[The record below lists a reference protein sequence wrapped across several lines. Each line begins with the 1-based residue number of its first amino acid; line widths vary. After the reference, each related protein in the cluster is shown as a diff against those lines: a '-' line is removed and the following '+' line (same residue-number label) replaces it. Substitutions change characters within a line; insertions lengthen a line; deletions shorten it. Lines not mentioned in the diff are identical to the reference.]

1 MRKDEFLRE
10 LQYGLE
16 GHLDAARVSALTGE
30 YADRF
35 EEGLS
40 AGRAE
45 DEISAEIGSPA
56 KLSRRLLE
64 REEVPAGTA
73 ETGADG
79 AEAGGVVGTGADG
92 AEDGGRIR
100 TGSGGPAAGGA
111 GFTASGEDRSA
122 GTWNSRG
129 PGQDAGGPRQGAG
142 AGDRQYTDFQKKV
155 NRAAESVRSRVAQ
168 ADPDVAC
175 RDLASMGARFG
186 AWLIDNLLG
195 LAAILILTLFLA
207 LVWRAFGSYSGYG
220 DYSWSGHGSF
230 FEGMMHRHGMF
241 QQVPGYLKNMYYGSV
256 PMIFSGIYAV
266 SMLVFGGVML
276 FSTLCLWLTNG
287 YTPGKWLMKIRVV
300 KLSGGKIRF
309 LDALFRECLI
319 KGIANSLLKGF
330 LNMAS
335 FVWGCV
341 TEDHKTVQDLA
352 AQTTVVR
359 APRR

>member
-16 GHLDAARVSALTGE
+16 GRLDAARVSALTGE

-40 AGRAE
+40 AGRTE

-64 REEVPAGTA
+64 REEVQAGTA
-73 ETGADG
+73 ETG
-79 AEAGGVVGTGADG
+79 
-92 AEDGGRIR
+92 
-100 TGSGGPAAGGA
+100 SGG
-111 GFTASGEDRSA
+111 T
-122 GTWNSRG
+122 
-129 PGQDAGGPRQGAG
+129 
-142 AGDRQYTDFQKKV
+142 GDRQYTDFQKKV
-155 NRAAESVRSRVAQ
+155 NRAAESVKSRVAQ

-207 LVWRAFGSYSGYG
+207 LVWRTFGSYSGYG
-220 DYSWSGHGSF
+220 DYSWSGHGSS